1 VQRDNFIKNY
11 KQQQKNARIM
21 TGALFGLG
29 MTAYAM
35 SMAMA
40 PDDEL
45 GRNKVKSD
53 NMQQWSRYARFHLP
67 DGLGLGKD
75 VVFQIPWGF
84 GLGAFAAAGAQM
96 AAVAFG
102 KSTIADAA
110 ANIALQISLDSFVP
124 IPVSKMNPL
133 EDPLNFAL
141 DSIAPSTV
149 RPILEFALNKNGLG
163 QNIYNDSNR
172 RIGDAYVGGDKIPQI
187 YKDLSRTIAQQ
198 TNGLIDWSPNSMYFL
213 ANSYADGVSR
223 IAETGYGLTDLA
235 QGRKEFNAKT
245 DLPLANSFFGT
256 RSNVD
261 SREFSSVEKQILAKE
276 QRINMFKGD
285 PVATMK
291 YQMEFPMDEAIV
303 KQFNTMVN
311 GELKRLRTEAK
322 NFRLMEGISPKERE
336 SIVKMITLQQ
346 NLIKHNII
354 ETFKAYNIKP

>member
-1 VQRDNFIKNY
+1 
-11 KQQQKNARIM
+11 
-21 TGALFGLG
+21 
-29 MTAYAM
+29 
-35 SMAMA
+35 
-40 PDDEL
+40 
-45 GRNKVKSD
+45 
-53 NMQQWSRYARFHLP
+53 
-67 DGLGLGKD
+67 
-75 VVFQIPWGF
+75 
-84 GLGAFAAAGAQM
+84 
-96 AAVAFG
+96 
-102 KSTIADAA
+102 
-110 ANIALQISLDSFVP
+110 
-124 IPVSKMNPL
+124 MNPI

-172 RIGDAYVGGDKIPQI
+172 RIGDAYVGGDNIPQI

-285 PVATMK
+285 PQATMK
-291 YQMEFPMDEAIV
+291 YQMEFPMDEMIV